1 MVARANQVH
10 EARMKFR
17 PWARMKFRPW
27 ATLIGVAAILA
38 TAAVLFLFWRPWG

>member
-1 MVARANQVH
+1 
-10 EARMKFR
+10 MKFR
-17 PWARMKFRPW
+17 PL